1 MDSNLPLIY
10 CKPWL
15 TMSINVL
22 YFDINIP
29 NSDFLVSFANHSIRR
44 KYEKLGHTLAITV
57 PGFIPLGSYVLEIR
71 NCHLYFFLKF
81 LSFFSL
87 QHPPKILTDINDI
100 QNLFENTHDED
111 FH

>member
-29 NSDFLVSFANHSIRR
+29 NSDFFGFFWHFKNLAIRR

-81 LSFFSL
+81 LSFFPL
-87 QHPPKILTDINDI
+87 QHPPNILTDIKVI
-100 QNLFENTHDED
+100 I
-111 FH
+111 